1 MLCPIRRNMA
11 LVSHIIG
18 DCPGCGAKQAF
29 GNVDV
34 YSRYVY
40 RGCGRCRYNEKVSLP
55 EVKKKVL
62 YLDQFFF
69 SHAFRANDPIF
80 VEAAERI
87 SNLTANQQLV
97 VPFSSIHEDETH
109 MWERYAELMEFIKHT
124 SRGHEFKP
132 AYRIE
137 NDQLQAALHAWLH
150 NEPVEFEKA
159 DAISDDIH
167 VWDGYYRIDVGGYNR
182 DRDVVRKG
190 KTEAIEGLI
199 DLFPNWRNSTNT
211 FEQDK
216 GLEHEAAANGYVNSY
231 ITYAKRIFSGDY
243 TALLDSPVMSK
254 VVQVMLSQ
262 FPKEMDHKAKLERI
276 VEFYSTEQFQAVPMQ
291 DLRSRMFATLKMLV
305 VQGAY
310 QNRDDALKRHSGF
323 YYDVDHISTYAP
335 YCDAILID
343 GPMHEIV
350 GRQQV
355 DLEKRYGVKVFSR
368 SNWDEMLA
376 WFDEIEAEMT
386 DEHRQAIAVAY
397 P

>member
-1 MLCPIRRNMA
+1 MA
-11 LVSHIIG
+11 LVSRIIG

-40 RGCGRCRYNEKVSLP
+40 RGCGRCRYNEKVPLP
-55 EVKKKVL
+55 ELKKKVL
-62 YLDQFFF
+62 YLDQCFF
-69 SHAFRANDPIF
+69 SHAFRANDQKF
-80 VEAAERI
+80 VDAAERI

-137 NDQLQAALHAWLH
+137 NDQLQDALHAWLH

-159 DAISDDIH
+159 DAINDDIH
-167 VWDGYYRIDVGGYNR
+167 VWDGYFRIDVGGYNR
-182 DRDVVRKG
+182 DRDLVRKG
-190 KTEAIEGLI
+190 KTDAIEGLI
-199 DLFPNWRNSTNT
+199 DLFPHWRNSTNT

-216 GLEHEAAANGYVNSY
+216 TLEHEAAANGYLNSY
-231 ITYAKRIFSGDY
+231 VTYFMRMISGDY
-243 TALLDSPVMSK
+243 TALLNSPIMSQ
-254 VVQVMLSQ
+254 VVQGMLSQ
-262 FPKEMDHKAKLERI
+262 FPKEMEHKDKLKRI
-276 VEFYSTEQFQAVPMQ
+276 VEFFSTEQFQNAPVQ
-291 DLRSRMFATLKMLV
+291 DLKSRIFATLKMLV
-305 VQGAY
+305 VQGAH
-310 QNRDDALKRHSGF
+310 QNRDNALKKLSGF

-343 GPMHEIV
+343 APMHEIV

-355 DLEKRYGVKVFSR
+355 ELEERYGVKVFSR
-368 SNWDEMLA
+368 SNWEQMLT

-386 DEHRQAIAVAY
+386 DEHRQALAVAY
-397 P
+397 T

>member
-1 MLCPIRRNMA
+1 
-11 LVSHIIG
+11 
-18 DCPGCGAKQAF
+18 
-29 GNVDV
+29 
-34 YSRYVY
+34 
-40 RGCGRCRYNEKVSLP
+40 
-55 EVKKKVL
+55 
-62 YLDQFFF
+62 
-69 SHAFRANDPIF
+69 
-80 VEAAERI
+80 
-87 SNLTANQQLV
+87 
-97 VPFSSIHEDETH
+97 

-124 SRGHEFKP
+124 SRGHEFRH
-132 AYRIE
+132 AFHIE
-137 NDQLQAALHAWLH
+137 NDQLQDALHAWLH

-159 DAISDDIH
+159 DAINDDIH

-182 DRDVVRKG
+182 NRDVVRKG
-190 KTEAIEGLI
+190 KVEAIEGLI

-216 GLEHEAAANGYVNSY
+216 GLEHEAAARGYINSY
-231 ITYAKRIFSGDY
+231 ITYAKRMFSGDY
-243 TALLDSPVMSK
+243 TALLDSPVMSE

-262 FPKEMDHKAKLERI
+262 FSKEMDHKAKLERI
-276 VEFYSTEQFQAVPMQ
+276 VEFYSTEQFRAAPVQ
-291 DLRSRMFATLKMLV
+291 DLKSRMFATLKMLV

-310 QNRDDALKRHSGF
+310 QNRDNALKKLSGF

-376 WFDEIEAEMT
+376 WFDDIEAEMT
-386 DEHRQAIAVAY
+386 DEHRQALAVAY

>member
-1 MLCPIRRNMA
+1 MA

-18 DCPGCGAKQAF
+18 DCPGCGAENAF

-40 RGCGRCRYNEKVSLP
+40 RGCGRCRYNEKIPLP
-55 EVKKKVL
+55 ELKKKVL

-80 VEAAERI
+80 IEAAERI

-109 MWERYAELMEFIKHT
+109 MWERYEELMEFIKRT

-137 NDQLQAALHAWLH
+137 NDQLQDAFHAWLN
-150 NEPVEFEKA
+150 NEPVEFKKA
-159 DAISDDIH
+159 DAINDDIH
-167 VWDGYYRIDVGGYNR
+167 VWDGYYRIDIGGYNR

-211 FEQDK
+211 FEHDK
-216 GLEHEAAANGYVNSY
+216 GLEHDAAAKGYINSY
-231 ITYAKRIFSGDY
+231 ITYAQRVFSGDFD
-243 TALLDSPVMSK
+243 ALLDSPVMSE
-254 VVQVMLSQ
+254 VVKVMLSH
-262 FPKEMDHKAKLERI
+262 FPKEVDHKTRLERI
-276 VEFYSTEQFQAVPMQ
+276 VAFYSTEQFQTAPVQ
-291 DLRSRMFATLKMLV
+291 DLKSRMFATLKMLV

-310 QNRDDALKRHSGF
+310 RKRDNSMKKLSGF

-335 YCDAILID
+335 YCDAILVD

-350 GRQQV
+350 GRPQV
-355 DLEKRYGVKVFSR
+355 DLEQRYGVRVFSR
-368 SNWDEMLA
+368 SNWGEMLA

-386 DEHRQAIAVAY
+386 EEHRQALAIAY

>member
-1 MLCPIRRNMA
+1 MA

-18 DCPGCGAKQAF
+18 DCPGCGATQAF

-40 RGCGRCRYNEKVSLP
+40 RGCGRCRYNEKVPLP
-55 EVKKKVL
+55 DLKKKVL

-69 SHAFRANDPIF
+69 SSAFRANEQMF
-80 VEAAERI
+80 VEAAERV
-87 SNLTANQQLV
+87 SLLTANQQLV

-137 NDQLQAALHAWLH
+137 NEQLQDALHSWLKDEAPKF
-150 NEPVEFEKA
+150 NRA
-159 DAISDDIH
+159 DALNDNIH
-167 VWDGYYRIDVGGYNR
+167 VWDGYYRIDIGGYNR
-182 DRDVVRKG
+182 DRALVRQAK
-190 KTEAIEGLI
+190 ADAVDGLLN
-199 DLFPNWRNSTNT
+199 LFPGWRTSTNT

-216 GLEHEAAANGYVNSY
+216 GLEHEAAANGYIDSY
-231 ITYAKRIFSGDY
+231 VTYFKRVISGDY
-243 TALLDSPVMSK
+243 AALMDSPVMCE
-254 VVQVMLSQ
+254 VVLAMLSQ
-262 FPKEMDHKAKLERI
+262 FPEEMDHKAKLGRI
-276 VEFYSTEQFQAVPMQ
+276 VEFFSTEHFRAAPVQ
-291 DLRSRMFATLKMLV
+291 DLKSRMFATLKMLV

-310 QNRDDALKRHSGF
+310 QNRDNALKKLSGY
-323 YYDVDHISTYAP
+323 YYDVDHIATYAP

-343 GPMHEIV
+343 APMHEIV

-355 DLEKRYGVKVFSR
+355 NLENRYGVKVFSR
-368 SNWDEMLA
+368 SNWNEMLT
-376 WFDEIEAEMT
+376 WFDEIEAGMT
-386 DEHRQAIAVAY
+386 DQHRQALAIAY